1 MTRLLRIVL
10 LILPAALTACASNDV
25 KLYDTSKQAQTQV
38 AKVTMPEQLEVLS
51 INGTQVKGA
60 SGMWTKGD
68 RELEVAPGRYAM
80 LVFYREIWAQGEQH
94 DVLRSDPELFVVDA
108 TAGHT
113 YRLDYAHPDT
123 VDEAR
128 KLAASFD
135 GWVIDLGTGQRTP
148 SQASNMQFR
157 RGLGSQL
164 LGGGA
169 LEPVPTTTAQGA
181 QVVAPLAAGVEAS
194 ATAAAPVV
202 QSAAPAM
209 AAVSSSTT
217 VVAPLPPEVP
227 AKPAAKVTAQP
238 DFLTPM
244 QAWWKQATPEERR
257 AFLSWTATQP

>member
-1 MTRLLRIVL
+1 MTHLLRAVVL
-10 LILPAALTACASNDV
+10 SLPAVLTACASNDV
-25 KLYDTSKQAQTQV
+25 KLYDTRTQGQAQV

-68 RELEVAPGRYAM
+68 RELELAPGRYAM
-80 LVFYREIWAQGEQH
+80 LVFYREVWAQGEQH

-108 TAGHT
+108 SAGHT
-113 YRLDYAHPDT
+113 YRLDYPHPDT
-123 VDEAR
+123 VEEAR

-135 GWVIDLGTGQRTP
+135 GWVVDLSTGARSP

-157 RGLGSQL
+157 RGLGSQI
-164 LGGGA
+164 LGGGE
-169 LEPVPTTTAQGA
+169 LEPVPTTTAQGT

-194 ATAAAPVV
+194 ASTAAPVV
-202 QSAAPAM
+202 HSTAPA
-209 AAVSSSTT
+209 AVAGPDTTT
-217 VVAPLPPEVP
+217 VVAPLPPATP